1 MTWGW
6 PRPGRMAPSSSD
18 RRPPATGLRALM
30 LTCAWVHCA
39 GMDPLYELQAETVK
53 TIANARRLEIIH
65 VLAAGPREV
74 GRLAAEMGLSQP
86 NVSQHLAVMRSAGIV
101 EAERDGREV
110 RYRLADYDVIAACGL
125 MRGGL
130 GGGLSRLSPRGRD
143 QPRPRGSHPRE
154 RAMVKEPLMD
164 EPINLVLFSG
174 TDDKL
179 QAAAI

>member
-1 MTWGW
+1 MTWGG
-6 PRPGRMAPSSSD
+6 PRPGRMAPWSSD

-86 NVSQHLAVMRSAGIV
+86 NVSQHLAVMRAAGIV
-101 EAERDGREV
+101 EAEREGREV
-110 RYRLADYDVIAACGL
+110 RYRLADPDVVVACEL
-125 MRGGL
+125 MRGVL
-130 GGGLSRLSPRGRD
+130 RRRLARLGGLSVTTAAPPGPRPPLPFPRG
-143 QPRPRGSHPRE
+143 PPWKTPPTPPS
-154 RAMVKEPLMD
+154 
-164 EPINLVLFSG
+164 
-174 TDDKL
+174 
-179 QAAAI
+179 